1 MRTKWLLIASPLII
15 FGVLA
20 QSAFWVPGYDAQAK
34 GNPKRLVTF
43 IRSSIGDPKLLN
55 PMLSSENGA
64 QEVMLNNITEGL
76 VDTDEDLKL
85 VPRLAE
91 RGETTEEADLAVLPD
106 RNLADGSP
114 ATAERLLAVIDA
126 AWKSKQLGDVGSSIR
141 ELGLAPAETRELT
154 E

>member
-76 VDTDEDLKL
+76 VDT
-85 VPRLAE
+85 
-91 RGETTEEADLAVLPD
+91 EEAYLAVLPD
-106 RNLADGSP
+106 RKLPDGSP

-141 ELGLAPAETRELT
+141 ELGP
-154 E
+154 